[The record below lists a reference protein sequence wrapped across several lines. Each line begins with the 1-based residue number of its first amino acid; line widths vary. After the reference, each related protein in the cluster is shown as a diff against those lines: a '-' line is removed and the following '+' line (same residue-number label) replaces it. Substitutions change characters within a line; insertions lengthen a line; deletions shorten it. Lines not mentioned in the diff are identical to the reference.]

1 MAVAGATAGI
11 GAEVG
16 LTGDAEDAGGVQG
29 GTGRDADEDEDGDG
43 DGEDGSE
50 RRTACDAIGWN

>member
-29 GTGRDADEDEDGDG
+29 GTGRDADEDEDG
-43 DGEDGSE
+43 EDGSE
-50 RRTACDAIGWN
+50 RRTDCDAIGWN

>member
-29 GTGRDADEDEDGDG
+29 GTERDADEDE